1 MITTTKETLFRE
13 ALLKIVR
20 SCRKAMHLS
29 EIFSDE
35 FTQGCTNVFDDLY
48 GDLEDCLYY
57 LNDEHTNEL
66 QESIVDQILRNDA
79 LSDDEATD
87 FLLKMI
93 LGKKE

>member
-1 MITTTKETLFRE
+1 MIATTKETLFRE
-13 ALLKIVR
+13 ALLRIVR

-29 EIFSDE
+29 EIFSEE
-35 FTQGCTNVFDDLY
+35 FVQGCTNVFDDLS
-48 GDLEDCLYY
+48 GDMEDCLYF
-57 LNDEHTNEL
+57 LNDESTNEL
-66 QESIVDQILRNDA
+66 QESMVDQILRNDA